1 MPATR
6 IHPPDVYVAD
16 TGTRKGR
23 GVFAARAFRAG
34 EVVETSPVI
43 VMPNPKSLVGPPPQI
58 KVDFRRGMKVLLF
71 NWSGLAKASGR
82 ALALGYG
89 SLYNSAN
96 PANLRYEAVPD
107 LPALRFIAHRDIAA
121 DEELTINYSAA
132 GGGVESPDYHWFT
145 EMEIEPIP

>member
-1 MPATR
+1 MPTK
-6 IHPPDVYVAD
+6 IHPPEVYVMD

-23 GVFAARAFRAG
+23 GVFAARPFEAG
-34 EVVETSPVI
+34 ELVEVSPVI
-43 VMPNPKSLVGPPPQI
+43 VIPNPKSLVSPPPQI
-58 KVDFRRGMKVLLF
+58 KVDFIRGMKVLLF

-96 PANLRYEAVPD
+96 PSNLRYEADPK
-107 LPALRFIAHRDIAA
+107 LPAIRFIAYRDIAA
-121 DEELTINYSAA
+121 DEELTINYSAS

-145 EMEIEPIP
+145 EMEIEVER

>member
-1 MPATR
+1 MN
-6 IHPPDVYVAD
+6 IHPPEIYVKD

-23 GVFAARAFRAG
+23 GVFAARPFRPG
-34 EVVETSPVI
+34 EVVEVSPVI
-43 VMPNPKSLVGPPPQI
+43 LIPNPKSLVSPPPQI
-58 KVDFRRGMKVLLF
+58 KVDFRRGMKLLLF
-71 NWSGLAKASGR
+71 NWSGLTRTSGR

-96 PANLRYEAVPD
+96 PANLRYEADVK
-107 LPALRFIAHRDIAA
+107 LPALRFIAHRDIDA
-121 DEELTINYSAA
+121 DEELTINYSAS

>member
-1 MPATR
+1 MPTKL
-6 IHPPDVYVAD
+6 HSPDVYVMD

-23 GVFAARAFRAG
+23 GVFAARPFMA
-34 EVVETSPVI
+34 EELVELCPVI
-43 VMPNPKSLVGPPPQI
+43 LIPNPKSLVSPPQQI
-58 KVDFRRGMKVLLF
+58 KVDFVRTMKLILF
-71 NWSGLAKASGR
+71 NWSGLTRTSGK

-96 PANLRYEAVPD
+96 PANVRYEADPT

-121 DEELTINYSAA
+121 DEELTINYS
-132 GGGVESPDYHWFT
+132 GIEGGVESPDYHWFT

>member
-1 MPATR
+1 MK
-6 IHPPDVYVAD
+6 INPPNVYVAD

-23 GVFAARAFRAG
+23 GVFAARSFQTG
-34 EVVETSPVI
+34 ELVEVSPVI
-43 VMPNPKSLVGPPPQI
+43 VIPNPKSRVSPPPQI
-58 KVDFRRGMKVLLF
+58 HVDFRREMKLVLF
-71 NWSGLAKASGR
+71 NWSGLTKTWGR

-96 PANLRYEAVPD
+96 PSNMRYEADPT
-107 LPALRFIAHRDIAA
+107 LPALRFIAARDIAA
-121 DEELTINYSAA
+121 DEELTINYSAH

>member
-1 MPATR
+1 MK
-6 IHPPDVYVAD
+6 INPPDVYVQN

-23 GVFAARAFRAG
+23 GVFASRSFKAG
-34 EVVETSPVI
+34 ELVEVSPVVLI
-43 VMPNPKSLVGPPPQI
+43 PNPKSLVSPPPQI
-58 KVDFRRGMKVLLF
+58 KVDFRRGMKLLLF

-96 PANLRYEAVPD
+96 PSNMRYEAD
-107 LPALRFIAHRDIAA
+107 ATLPALRFIAARDIAA
-121 DEELTINYSAA
+121 DEELTINYNAH

-145 EMEIEPIP
+145 EMEIEPIR